1 MRRRGEGKLPALCLH
16 QLRFLDRQAPGGRTF
31 ELPEVEELL
40 AKREIGPLQGFISKM
55 GRPFAAILRISDEYK
70 LEFDFGQ
77 NDEDDAEAVDFSG
90 HTPVGACPSARRAC
104 SSTA

>member
-1 MRRRGEGKLPALCLH
+1 
-16 QLRFLDRQAPGGRTF
+16 
-31 ELPEVEELL
+31 
-40 AKREIGPLQGFISKM
+40 M
-55 GRPFAAILRISDEYK
+55 GRPFAAILRISDENK

-90 HTPVGACPSARRAC
+90 HTPVGACPSARRAS